1 MMPKRYVEKLDA
13 SEGDLP
19 GLYGIE
25 HARKPGSWRFVCSYA
40 DAKRYKQVIFDRLRK
55 AGQPEAAKTWEW
67 HHVVEGQHFA
77 DIDFAGEFSRAYL
90 DELPCVLI
98 AKDEHLAYNRI
109 LHTKATS
116 ELYRDIALPADLQ
129 RRAKAVCAEARV
141 RTNHGALRAR
151 LLRLR
156 KLYHDTY
163 EGDEVLMTIS
173 DNVFDVA
180 VRKLR

>member
-98 AKDEHLAYNRI
+98 AKEEHLRTTASCIRKQRASSIATLRYPRI
-109 LHTKATS
+109 SNDAPRPYAPRHAS
-116 ELYRDIALPADLQ
+116 GRIMARCALGF
-129 RRAKAVCAEARV
+129 C
-141 RTNHGALRAR
+141 G
-151 LLRLR
+151 
-156 KLYHDTY
+156 
-163 EGDEVLMTIS
+163 
-173 DNVFDVA
+173 
-180 VRKLR
+180 